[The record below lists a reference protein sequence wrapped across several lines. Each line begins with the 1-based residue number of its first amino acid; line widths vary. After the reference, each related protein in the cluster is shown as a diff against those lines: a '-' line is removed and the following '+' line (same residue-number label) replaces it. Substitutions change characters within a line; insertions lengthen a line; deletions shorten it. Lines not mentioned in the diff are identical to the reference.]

1 MASTEQR
8 TGFRLP
14 WAPDARPGSDDDA
27 QTSPSD
33 SLAPGAEGTTTDGEQ
48 NTEAREMSE
57 TATNPDRTKIK
68 SPDPDAGTA
77 EATEATE
84 AVPTPAAQAPA
95 PPRAKPANSLVTG
108 LVRAMRDASAAAR
121 QETADR
127 FAAEAKARIEAIHAQ
142 SADEATELRKQAD
155 SEIVEIRDWS
165 KAEVARIRE
174 ATDQRIAERR
184 GRLES
189 QVEEHAARVEHR
201 IERVRTAIGE
211 FERQMD
217 TFFERLLAEEDPTRL
232 AGLAESLPEAPS
244 LDIDDLDVDA
254 PAAQFNVLDADGAA
268 AAEAEALVD
277 LGNAGM
283 DAAET
288 DHADAIETF
297 AGDQVGLPEAV
308 ASKVAVVGL
317 VSVASIAG
325 FKRALAK
332 THGVRSVA
340 VASGPTGDFIFS
352 VVHDAGTDLG
362 AAVVGLDG
370 FSAAITGEAE
380 GVLTVTASD
389 PDTSR

>member
-14 WAPDARPGSDDDA
+14 WAPDARPGSGNDA
-27 QTSPSD
+27 PTSPPD
-33 SLAPGAEGTTTDGEQ
+33 SLAP
-48 NTEAREMSE
+48 
-57 TATNPDRTKIK
+57 
-68 SPDPDAGTA
+68 DAGA
-77 EATEATE
+77 IEATDLAEVGEPTE

-95 PPRAKPANSLVTG
+95 PSRAKPANSLVTG
-108 LVRAMRDASAAAR
+108 LVRAMRDASTAAR

-155 SEIVEIRDWS
+155 AEIVEIRDWS

-174 ATDQRIAERR
+174 ATDQRIAKRR
-184 GRLES
+184 GHLES
-189 QVEEHAARVEHR
+189 QVEEHAARVERR
-201 IERVRTAIGE
+201 IERVRAAISE
-211 FERQMD
+211 FEQQMD
-217 TFFERLLAEEDPTRL
+217 TFFNELLAEEDPTRL
-232 AGLAESLPEAPS
+232 AGLAESLPEPPS
-244 LDIDDLDVDA
+244 LDIDELDRDA
-254 PAAQFNVLDADGAA
+254 PAGQVNVLDAGGAA
-268 AAEAEALVD
+268 AAEAEALLD
-277 LGNAGM
+277 LDTPEM
-283 DAAET
+283 DS
-288 DHADAIETF
+288 ADADPTGAAGPVAVGQSEDPAEEAEIVRRLDTF

-308 ASKVAVVGL
+308 AGKVAVVGL

-352 VVHDAGTDLG
+352 VVHDAGTDLRP
-362 AAVVGLDG
+362 AVVGLEG
-370 FSAAITGEAE
+370 FSAAITGDAE

>member
-14 WAPDARPGSDDDA
+14 WAADARPGSDDA

-33 SLAPGAEGTTTDGEQ
+33 SLAPGAGVIEATDL
-48 NTEAREMSE
+48 
-57 TATNPDRTKIK
+57 
-68 SPDPDAGTA
+68 A
-77 EATEATE
+77 EATEPTE

-95 PPRAKPANSLVTG
+95 PSRAKPANSLVTG
-108 LVRAMRDASAAAR
+108 LVRAMRDASIAAR

-201 IERVRTAIGE
+201 IERVQAAIGE

-244 LDIDDLDVDA
+244 LDIDDVDRAA
-254 PAAQFNVLDADGAA
+254 PVKQVRTLDADGAA

-288 DHADAIETF
+288 DQADAIETF

-352 VVHDAGTDLG
+352 VLHDAGIDLG

-370 FSAAITGEAE
+370 VSAAVTGEAE

>member
-14 WAPDARPGSDDDA
+14 WAPDARPSSGNDA
-27 QTSPSD
+27 PTSSPD
-33 SLAPGAEGTTTDGEQ
+33 SLAPGDGAIEATDL
-48 NTEAREMSE
+48 
-57 TATNPDRTKIK
+57 
-68 SPDPDAGTA
+68 A
-77 EATEATE
+77 EATEPTE
-84 AVPTPAAQAPA
+84 AVPTPAVQAPA
-95 PPRAKPANSLVTG
+95 PSRAKAANSLVTG
-108 LVRAMRDASAAAR
+108 LVRAMHDASAAAR
-121 QETADR
+121 QETEDR
-127 FAAEAKARIEAIHAQ
+127 FAAEAKIRIEAIHAQ

-201 IERVRTAIGE
+201 IERVRAAISE

-217 TFFERLLAEEDPTRL
+217 TFFKELLAEEDPTRL
-232 AGLAESLPEAPS
+232 AGLAESLPEPPS
-244 LDIDDLDVDA
+244 LDIDDLDGDA
-254 PAAQFNVLDADGAA
+254 PAAQVNVLDAGGAA
-268 AAEAEALVD
+268 AAEAEAMLD

-288 DHADAIETF
+288 DQADAIEPVAGTEPADPTEEIDVVRRLDTF

-308 ASKVAVVGL
+308 TSKVAVVGL

-352 VVHDAGTDLG
+352 VVHDAGTDLRP
-362 AAVVGLDG
+362 AVVGLEG
-370 FSAAITGEAE
+370 FSTAITGDAE